1 MHKFSCDQIQLTRYE
16 EGMPDRDRL
25 QEGVG
30 WTLLLRYPRHGGPG
44 TPGTPQL
51 GVTWTLAEIVASV
64 TVVDVRQAALAG
76 GLYTIS

>member
-1 MHKFSCDQIQLTRYE
+1 MHKFSCDEIQLTIYE
-16 EGMPDRDRL
+16 EGIPDRDRL

-30 WTLLLRYPRHGGPG
+30 WTLLLWYPRHCGPV
-44 TPGTPQL
+44 PPQL